1 MLATSSFLTLLS
13 VGIVFR
19 FSISFSTIAST
30 FFLLVILTKRSKV
43 FAFRVMSGSSR
54 HSMTFC

>member
-30 FFLLVILTKRSKV
+30 FFLFVILTKRSRV
-43 FAFRVMSGSSR
+43 FALRVMSGSSR